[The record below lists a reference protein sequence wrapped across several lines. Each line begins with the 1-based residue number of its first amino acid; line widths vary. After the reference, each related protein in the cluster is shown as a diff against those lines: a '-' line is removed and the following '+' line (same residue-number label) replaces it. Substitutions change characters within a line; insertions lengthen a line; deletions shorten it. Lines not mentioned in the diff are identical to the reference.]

1 MKHLSVQTTT
11 DVKWNPLAISMVT
24 TKPTV
29 QRLCLCVCWGGSGG
43 GGGLTASVSTED
55 GARDDETKAAST
67 LLSGFLFFFSFLET
81 LIYNSVPV
89 IYDSLVTLSC

>member
-1 MKHLSVQTTT
+1 M
-11 DVKWNPLAISMVT
+11 
-24 TKPTV
+24 
-29 QRLCLCVCWGGSGG
+29 
-43 GGGLTASVSTED
+43 GGLTASVSTED

-67 LLSGFLFFFSFLET
+67 LLSGFFGIFSFLET